1 MKKLIIIMA
10 SIMVIFIALVV
21 ITNIQQK
28 QNVEGNPFGKE
39 KLHSETQKQLN
50 DPLYQNI
57 ITPDQLKN
65 DLAAGETKTIY
76 FYSSTCPACKQTSP
90 VVVPMAED
98 MNIDMELYN
107 LEEFNEGWNDY
118 GIRSTPTFI
127 HFVDGQEVER
137 LENYHQDSSVYS
149 EWLEKVKETPSE

>member
-10 SIMVIFIALVV
+10 VIMAIFIALVV

-28 QNVEGNPFGKE
+28 QNVEGNPFGKD
-39 KLHSETQKQLN
+39 KLHPETQKQLE

-57 ITPDQLKN
+57 ITPNQLEE

-90 VVVPMAED
+90 VVVPMAEE
-98 MNIDMELYN
+98 MGIDMELYN
-107 LEEFNEGWNDY
+107 LEEFKAGWNVY

-127 HFVDGQEVER
+127 HFVDGKEVER
-137 LENYHQDSSVYS
+137 LENYHEDQSVYTD
-149 EWLEKVKETPSE
+149 WFEKVKETPSE